1 MCQINKLFPYLPAVK
16 GKASFIR
23 SCENHGIWARSAS
36 FRRVFVLILA
46 PRRILWY
53 DRDYPIK
60 NGRCVNMRT
69 KILSRGR
76 REKTVM
82 RKTARIG
89 SEYTVEYRLT
99 GTPLRPGREFGTAY
113 TVYAAMR
120 DNITG
125 ATETRYVFDFT
136 RDLSFAVLVFRRI
149 SGGKVTP
156 VTLFDV
162 VSDAVTE
169 RYC

>member
-1 MCQINKLFPYLPAVK
+1 
-16 GKASFIR
+16 
-23 SCENHGIWARSAS
+23 
-36 FRRVFVLILA
+36 
-46 PRRILWY
+46 
-53 DRDYPIK
+53 
-60 NGRCVNMRT
+60 MRT

-76 REKTVM
+76 REKTLM

-136 RDLSFAVLVFRRI
+136 RDLSFAVLVFRRV
-149 SGGKVTP
+149 STGEVTP

-169 RYC
+169 KFC